1 MTNRSLRV
9 ETGVTIEVNDAGEC
23 IVARLDDNSFT
34 DRFYDI
40 LDTMEKTSVL
50 LDEAEENGKDEREQ
64 LTIVTDRIKKVMQ
77 DIDNLF
83 GADACKKVFGDIIP
97 SGYAIADF
105 FDQLLPIFE
114 EYANEK
120 QQKIL
125 SKYSNKRKGARRG

>member
-1 MTNRSLRV
+1 MANRSLRV
-9 ETGVTIEVNDAGEC
+9 ETGVTIEVNDAGEY

-34 DRFYDI
+34 DKFYDI
-40 LDTMEKTSVL
+40 LDTMEKTSAL
-50 LDEAEENGKDEREQ
+50 LDEAEANGKDEREQ
-64 LTIVTDRIKKVMQ
+64 LDIVTDRIKKVMQ

-83 GADACKKVFGDIIP
+83 GADACKKVFGDIVP

-114 EYANEK
+114 DYANEK

-125 SKYSNKRKGARRG
+125 SKYSNKRKGSRRG

>member
-1 MTNRSLRV
+1 MANRSLRV
-9 ETGVTIEVNDAGEC
+9 ETGVTIEVNDAGEY

-34 DRFYDI
+34 DKFYDI
-40 LDTMEKTSVL
+40 LDTMEKTSAL
-50 LDEAEENGKDEREQ
+50 LDEAEANGKDEREQ
-64 LTIVTDRIKKVMQ
+64 LDIVTDRIKKVMQ

-83 GADACKKVFGDIIP
+83 GADACKKVFGNIVP

-114 EYANEK
+114 DYANEK

>member
-1 MTNRSLRV
+1 MANKSLRV

-34 DRFYDI
+34 DKFYDI
-40 LDTMEKTSVL
+40 LDTMEKTSEL
-50 LDEAEENGKDEREQ
+50 LEEAELNKKDEREQ
-64 LTIVTDRIKKVMQ
+64 LGIVTERIKKVMQ
-77 DIDNLF
+77 DIDSLF
-83 GADACKKVFGDIIP
+83 GDGACRKVFGDIVP

-120 QQKIL
+120 QKKIM
-125 SKYSNKRKGARRG
+125 SKYSNKRKGSRRG

>member
-1 MTNRSLRV
+1 MANRSLRV

-34 DRFYDI
+34 DKFYDI
-40 LDTMEKTSVL
+40 LDTMEKTSDL
-50 LDEAEENGKDEREQ
+50 LDEANLNGKDEREQ
-64 LTIVTDRIKKVMQ
+64 LAIVTERIKMVMQ

-83 GADACKKVFGDIIP
+83 GVGACKKVFGDIIP

-125 SKYSNKRKGARRG
+125 SKYSNKRKGSRRG

>member
-1 MTNRSLRV
+1 MANKSLRV
-9 ETGVTIEVNDAGEC
+9 EAGVTIEVNDAGEC

-34 DRFYDI
+34 DKFYDI
-40 LDTMEKTSVL
+40 LDTMEKTSEL
-50 LDEAEENGKDEREQ
+50 LEGAELNKKDEREQ
-64 LTIVTDRIKKVMQ
+64 LSIVTERIKKVMQ

-83 GADACKKVFGDIIP
+83 GDGACRKVFGDIIP

-120 QQKIL
+120 QKKIM
-125 SKYSNKRKGARRG
+125 SKYSNKRKGSRRG

>member
-1 MTNRSLRV
+1 MANRSLRV

-34 DRFYDI
+34 DKFYNI
-40 LDTMEKTSVL
+40 LDTMEKTGDL
-50 LDEAEENGKDEREQ
+50 LDEASLDGKNEREQ
-64 LTIVTDRIKKVMQ
+64 LAIVTERIKMVMQ

-83 GADACKKVFGDIIP
+83 GVGACKKVFGDIVP

-105 FDQLLPIFE
+105 FDQLVPIFE

-125 SKYSNKRKGARRG
+125 SKYSNKRKGSRRG

>member
-1 MTNRSLRV
+1 MANKSLRV

-34 DRFYDI
+34 DKFYDI
-40 LDTMEKTSVL
+40 LDTMEKTSEL
-50 LDEAEENGKDEREQ
+50 LEGAELNKKDEREQ
-64 LTIVTDRIKKVMQ
+64 LSIVTERIKKVMQ

-83 GADACKKVFGDIIP
+83 GDGACRKVFGDIIP

-120 QQKIL
+120 QKKIM
-125 SKYSNKRKGARRG
+125 SKYSNKRKGSRRG

>member
-1 MTNRSLRV
+1 MTNRTLRV
-9 ETGVTIEVNDAGEC
+9 ETGVTIEVNDAGEY

-34 DRFYDI
+34 DKFYDI
-40 LDTMEKTSVL
+40 LDTMEKTSAL
-50 LDEAEENGKDEREQ
+50 LDEAEANGKDEREQ
-64 LTIVTDRIKKVMQ
+64 LDIVTDRIKKVMQ

-83 GADACKKVFGDIIP
+83 GADACKKVFGDIVP

-114 EYANEK
+114 DYANEK

>member
-1 MTNRSLRV
+1 MANRSLRV
-9 ETGVTIEVNDAGEC
+9 ETGVTIEVNDAGEY

-34 DRFYDI
+34 DKFYDI
-40 LDTMEKTSVL
+40 LDTMEKTSAL
-50 LDEAEENGKDEREQ
+50 LDEAEANGKDEREQ
-64 LTIVTDRIKKVMQ
+64 LDIVTDRIKKVMQ

-83 GADACKKVFGDIIP
+83 GADACKKVFGDIVP

-114 EYANEK
+114 DYANEK

>member
-1 MTNRSLRV
+1 MANRSLRV

-34 DRFYDI
+34 DKFYDI
-40 LDTMEKTSVL
+40 LDTMEKTSNL
-50 LDEAEENGKDEREQ
+50 LDEANLNGKDEREQ
-64 LTIVTDRIKKVMQ
+64 LAIVTERIKMVMQ

-83 GADACKKVFGDIIP
+83 GVGACKKVFGDIIP

-125 SKYSNKRKGARRG
+125 SKYSNKRKGSRRG

>member
-1 MTNRSLRV
+1 MANRSLRV
-9 ETGVTIEVNDAGEC
+9 ETGVTIEVNDAGDC

-34 DRFYDI
+34 DKFYNI
-40 LDTMEKTSVL
+40 LDTMEKTSDL
-50 LDEAEENGKDEREQ
+50 LDEANLNGKDEREQ
-64 LTIVTDRIKKVMQ
+64 LAIVTERIKMVMQ

-83 GADACKKVFGDIIP
+83 GVGACKKVFGDIIP

-125 SKYSNKRKGARRG
+125 SKYSNKRKGSRRG